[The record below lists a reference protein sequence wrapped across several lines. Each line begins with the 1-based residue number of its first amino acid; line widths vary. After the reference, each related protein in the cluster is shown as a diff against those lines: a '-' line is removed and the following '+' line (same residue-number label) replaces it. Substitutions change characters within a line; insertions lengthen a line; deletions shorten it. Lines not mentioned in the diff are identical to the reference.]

1 VRSRSPFSDQAKN
14 DKMKR
19 DGLFHSIVCGAIF
32 LAGTAVALADDA
44 ALPSA
49 TPQVISGGSNDVSVG
64 GQDAARKGD
73 MTDAS
78 QAVSEGSSNV
88 FINGKPAVRVG
99 DRTNCGGVVIGG
111 AANVYVNGKP
121 MARSGDLTT
130 GCPGK

>member
-1 VRSRSPFSDQAKN
+1 
-14 DKMKR
+14 MKR
-19 DGLFHSIVCGAIF
+19 DGIFHSILCGAIS
-32 LAGTAVALADDA
+32 LVGTAVALADDA

-49 TPQVISGGSNDVSVG
+49 TPSVITSGSNNVSVG

-73 MTDAS
+73 TTDAS

-88 FINGKPAVRVG
+88 FINGKPAARVG
-99 DRTNCGGVVIGG
+99 DRTNCGGIVVGG

-121 MARSGDLTT
+121 MARSGDLTA